1 MHTTK
6 DLANLLQFLQT
17 SRQSGDLIVEPQVQ
31 GEISWQ
37 GQLRLVNGQVM
48 ACQVRRKIDG
58 RVLLADNEALRW
70 LINPQHGKLEWSL
83 KDDTLLPDTFLPL
96 LPTDSSTENRQRNG
110 NTGPSFP
117 IVQYHDISPV
127 MQYNETRQNS
137 YTTTS
142 NKEQDLNTFPSTQS
156 ENFAGF
162 PKRTEQRNRASES
175 ILSSRDH
182 RQVFSLI
189 DGNRTAEEIAR
200 LLHKNPELI
209 FRVLSDLRTAGMLE

>member
-6 DLANLLQFLQT
+6 DLANLLQLLQT

-31 GEISWQ
+31 GETPWQ
-37 GQLRLVNGQVM
+37 GRFRLVNGQVT

-58 RVLLADNEALRW
+58 RVLLGDSEALRW

-83 KDDTLLPDTFLPL
+83 KEDTQLPGTFLPL
-96 LPTDSSTENRQRNG
+96 IPTENSPAVDGQRNG

-117 IVQYHDISPV
+117 VVQYNESSPA
-127 MQYNETRQNS
+127 MQYNETRQNG
-137 YTTTS
+137 YTTP
-142 NKEQDLNTFPSTQS
+142 NKEQKLTTFPSMQS
-156 ENFAGF
+156 KNFEAL
-162 PKRTEQRNRASES
+162 PQRTNQGNQTSES

-189 DGNRTAEEIAR
+189 DGRRTAEEIAQ
-200 LLHKNPELI
+200 LLHKKPELI
-209 FRVLSDLRTAGMLE
+209 FRILSDLRTASLIE